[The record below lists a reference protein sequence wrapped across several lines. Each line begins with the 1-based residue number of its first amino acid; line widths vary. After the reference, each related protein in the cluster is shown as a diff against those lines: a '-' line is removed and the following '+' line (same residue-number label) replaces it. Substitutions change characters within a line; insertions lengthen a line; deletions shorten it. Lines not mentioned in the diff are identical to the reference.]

1 MGCDKAYIGVIWVKN
16 VWHLCGDKAYRRL
29 LALIWEFVCSCM
41 DVRTLYSEATRSLI
55 RFGTSLLT
63 GWRLVGV

>member
-1 MGCDKAYIGVIWVKN
+1 LGKN
-16 VWHLCGDKAYRRL
+16 VWHLCGDKAYTRL
-29 LALIWEFVCSCM
+29 LALIWEKFVCSCV
-41 DVRTLYSEATRSLI
+41 DVRTLHSDVTGSLI